1 MIEDSSQI
9 DDDINFLNSLLKK
22 RELDELKNKSDI
34 FINKYPE
41 HYVGFFFV
49 AVYYFYNNKFIKA
62 EKYLNKSID
71 KNQNIPSVL
80 NLMGLVKKNLG
91 KLNDAIIY
99 YKNALH
105 HDFND
110 ISIYIN
116 LSSAFIALEN
126 YKESLNVINKAKK
139 IDENDQLLKINEVST
154 LIGLKKFNDAKILAN
169 KIFLKIK
176 DNPVLLNS
184 IGSIYSHEKNYK
196 LALEFFN
203 KSFTINS
210 NDLSVFLNITSTLS
224 KLDRD
229 DEAIKIYKTYILNG
243 GMNPDIYNK
252 LTSLMLKVDK
262 LDECYNFFSDISKKN
277 SINSMAYNQ
286 LGNVLRLQNKNE
298 ESLISYKKA
307 IELSN
312 KAQYFNNIGAA
323 YQELNQF
330 KKSESYFN
338 KALDLSKAEDKKSIP
353 ACYHNLGNLYTYTK
367 KFELANEN
375 YRKAIEIEP
384 YFVDSF
390 RSLVRN
396 KDLELNDEITR
407 NFVRIYDQDLI
418 GDGDSRATLA
428 FALAEL
434 YENANNYKLAS
445 NLYIEANKLIR
456 KTFSYSTEEQEKYFR
471 KLKSIYS
478 DSNFKKYSFSGNK
491 SKKPIF
497 IIGLPR
503 SGSTLVEQIISNHSR
518 VHGAGEV
525 DYFQRTTFEAEKI
538 LDKKYPFKLSDFDD
552 ETINTLGEYYLDKIN
567 IDKNIAKVT
576 DKNLANFFS
585 VGLIKMIFPN
595 AKIINVSRHK
605 KDNCLSIFSIKFTG
619 SYPYAYDLKEIS
631 EYYTLYQ
638 DLMDHWNSIYP
649 GEIYNINYEDVI
661 SNIEKE
667 TKNILNYCDLTYEEN
682 CLEFYNN
689 KRPVMTASTHQVRKN
704 CIIHQLEGGKTLRS
718 ILSFNSLFIL

>member
-22 RELDELKNKSDI
+22 RELDELKNKSDL

-105 HDFND
+105 HDLND

-126 YKESLNVINKAKK
+126 YKESLNIINKAKK

-277 SINSMAYNQ
+277 NINSMAYNQ

-518 VHGAGEV
+518 VYGAGEV

-619 SYPYAYDLKEIS
+619 SYPYAYNLKEIG
-631 EYYTLYQ
+631 EFYTLYQ

-661 SNIEKE
+661 SNIEEE

-689 KRPVMTASTHQVRKN
+689 KRPVMTASTHQVRKKLYN
-704 CIIHQLEGGKTLRS
+704 SSVGRWKNFEEYLE
-718 ILSFNSLFIL
+718 F

>member
-1 MIEDSSQI
+1 M
-9 DDDINFLNSLLKK
+9 
-22 RELDELKNKSDI
+22 
-34 FINKYPE
+34 
-41 HYVGFFFV
+41 
-49 AVYYFYNNKFIKA
+49 
-62 EKYLNKSID
+62 
-71 KNQNIPSVL
+71 
-80 NLMGLVKKNLG
+80 
-91 KLNDAIIY
+91 
-99 YKNALH
+99 
-105 HDFND
+105 
-110 ISIYIN
+110 
-116 LSSAFIALEN
+116 
-126 YKESLNVINKAKK
+126 NVINEAKK

-154 LIGLKKFNDAKILAN
+154 LIGLKNYNDAKILAN
-169 KIFLKIK
+169 KLFLKIK

-184 IGSIYSHEKNYK
+184 IGSIYSQEKNYK
-196 LALEFFN
+196 LALEFFK
-203 KSFTINS
+203 KSYTINS

-229 DEAIKIYKTYILNG
+229 DEAIKIYKNYILNG
-243 GMNPDIYNK
+243 GLNSEIYNK

-262 LDECYNFFSDISKKN
+262 LNECYNFFSDIIKKN
-277 SINSMAYNQ
+277 STNSMAYNQ

-307 IELSN
+307 IELSK

-323 YQELNQF
+323 YQELNEF

-367 KFELANEN
+367 KFELANKN

-396 KDLELNDEITR
+396 KDLGLNDEITR
-407 NFVRIYDQDLI
+407 NFVKIYNQDLI

-434 YENANNYKLAS
+434 YEHANNYKLAS
-445 NLYIEANKLIR
+445 NLYMEANKLIR
-456 KTFSYSTEEQEKYFR
+456 KTFLYSTEEQEKYFR

-478 DSNFKKYSFSGNK
+478 DNNFKKYSFSGNK

-538 LDKKYPFKLSDFDD
+538 LAKKYPFKLSDFDD
-552 ETINTLGEYYLDKIN
+552 ETINTLGKYYLDKIN
-567 IDKNIAKVT
+567 IYKNTDKVT

-619 SYPYAYDLKEIS
+619 SYPYAYNLKEIG
-631 EYYTLYQ
+631 EFYTLYQ
-638 DLMDHWNSIYP
+638 DLMDHWNSIFP
-649 GEIYNINYEDVI
+649 GEIYNLNYEDVI
-661 SNIEKE
+661 SNIEEE

-689 KRPVMTASTHQVRKN
+689 KRPVMTASTHQVRKKLYN
-704 CIIHQLEGGKTLRS
+704 SSVGRWKNFKEYLE
-718 ILSFNSLFIL
+718 F

>member
-1 MIEDSSQI
+1 MTEGSNQI

-34 FINKYPE
+34 FISKYPE

-49 AVYYFYNNKFIKA
+49 AVYYFYTNNFIKA

-99 YKNALH
+99 YKNALK

-126 YKESLNVINKAKK
+126 YKESLNVINEAKK

-154 LIGLKKFNDAKILAN
+154 LIGLKNYNDAKILAN
-169 KIFLKIK
+169 KLFLKIK

-184 IGSIYSHEKNYK
+184 IGSIYSQEKNYK
-196 LALEFFN
+196 LALEFFK
-203 KSFTINS
+203 KSYTINS

-229 DEAIKIYKTYILNG
+229 DEAIKIYKNYILNG
-243 GMNPDIYNK
+243 GLNSEIYNK

-262 LDECYNFFSDISKKN
+262 LNECYNFFSDIIKKN
-277 SINSMAYNQ
+277 STNSMAYNQ

-307 IELSN
+307 IELSK

-323 YQELNQF
+323 YQELNEF

-367 KFELANEN
+367 KFELANKN

-407 NFVRIYDQDLI
+407 NFVKIYNQDLI

-434 YENANNYKLAS
+434 YEHANNYKLAS
-445 NLYIEANKLIR
+445 NLYMEANKLIR
-456 KTFSYSTEEQEKYFR
+456 KTFLYSTEEQEKYFR

-478 DSNFKKYSFSGNK
+478 DNNFKKYSFSGNK

-538 LDKKYPFKLSDFDD
+538 LAKKYPFKLSDFDD
-552 ETINTLGEYYLDKIN
+552 ETINTLGKYYLDKIN
-567 IDKNIAKVT
+567 IYKNTDKVT

-619 SYPYAYDLKEIS
+619 SYPYAYNLKEIG
-631 EYYTLYQ
+631 EFYTLYQ
-638 DLMDHWNSIYP
+638 DLMDHWNSIFP
-649 GEIYNINYEDVI
+649 GEIYNLNYEDVI
-661 SNIEKE
+661 SNIEEE

-689 KRPVMTASTHQVRKN
+689 KRPVMTASTHQVRKKLYN
-704 CIIHQLEGGKTLRS
+704 SSVGRWKNFEEYLE
-718 ILSFNSLFIL
+718 F

>member
-22 RELDELKNKSDI
+22 RELDELKNKSDL

-49 AVYYFYNNKFIKA
+49 AVYYFYTNNFIKA

-91 KLNDAIIY
+91 KLNDAVIY

-105 HDFND
+105 HDLND

-518 VHGAGEV
+518 VYGAGEV

-689 KRPVMTASTHQVRKN
+689 KRPVMTASTHQVRKKLYN
-704 CIIHQLEGGKTLRS
+704 SSVGRWKNFEEYLE
-718 ILSFNSLFIL
+718 F

>member
-1 MIEDSSQI
+1 MIEGSNQI

-22 RELDELKNKSDI
+22 RELDELKNKSDL

-49 AVYYFYNNKFIKA
+49 AVYYFYTNNFIKA

-91 KLNDAIIY
+91 KLNDAVIY

-105 HDFND
+105 HDLND

-518 VHGAGEV
+518 VYGAGEV

-552 ETINTLGEYYLDKIN
+552 ETINALGEYYLDKIN

-689 KRPVMTASTHQVRKN
+689 KRPVMTASTHQVRKKLYN
-704 CIIHQLEGGKTLRS
+704 SSVGRWKNFEEYLE
-718 ILSFNSLFIL
+718 F

>member
-22 RELDELKNKSDI
+22 RELDELKNKSDL

-91 KLNDAIIY
+91 KLNDAVIY

-105 HDFND
+105 HDLND

-262 LDECYNFFSDISKKN
+262 LDECYNFFSDIIKKN

-689 KRPVMTASTHQVRKN
+689 KRPVMTASTHQVRKKLYN
-704 CIIHQLEGGKTLRS
+704 SSVGRWKNFKEYLE
-718 ILSFNSLFIL
+718 F

>member
-22 RELDELKNKSDI
+22 RELDELKNKSDL

-91 KLNDAIIY
+91 KLNDAVIY

-105 HDFND
+105 HDLND

-689 KRPVMTASTHQVRKN
+689 KRPVMTASTHQVRKKLYN
-704 CIIHQLEGGKTLRS
+704 SSVGRWKNFKEYLE
-718 ILSFNSLFIL
+718 F

>member
-22 RELDELKNKSDI
+22 RELDELKNKSDL

-91 KLNDAIIY
+91 KLNDAVIY

-105 HDFND
+105 HDLND

-126 YKESLNVINKAKK
+126 YKESLNIINKAKK

-277 SINSMAYNQ
+277 NINSMAYNQ

-518 VHGAGEV
+518 VYGAGEV

-689 KRPVMTASTHQVRKN
+689 KRPVMTASTHQVRKKLYN
-704 CIIHQLEGGKTLRS
+704 SSVGRWKNFEEYLE
-718 ILSFNSLFIL
+718 F

>member
-22 RELDELKNKSDI
+22 RELDELKNKSDL

-99 YKNALH
+99 YKNALK

-518 VHGAGEV
+518 VYGAGEV

-689 KRPVMTASTHQVRKN
+689 KRPVMTASTHQVRKKLYN
-704 CIIHQLEGGKTLRS
+704 SSVGRWKNFEEYLE
-718 ILSFNSLFIL
+718 F

>member
-22 RELDELKNKSDI
+22 RELDELKNKSDL

-91 KLNDAIIY
+91 KLNDAVIY

-105 HDFND
+105 HDLND

-478 DSNFKKYSFSGNK
+478 DSNFNKYSFSGNK

-689 KRPVMTASTHQVRKN
+689 KRPVMTASTHQVRKKLYN
-704 CIIHQLEGGKTLRS
+704 SSVGRWKNFEEYLE
-718 ILSFNSLFIL
+718 F

>member
-22 RELDELKNKSDI
+22 RELDELKNKSDL

-91 KLNDAIIY
+91 KLNDAVIY

-105 HDFND
+105 HDLND

-689 KRPVMTASTHQVRKN
+689 KRPVMTASTHQVRKKLYN
-704 CIIHQLEGGKTLRS
+704 SSVGRWKNFEEYLE
-718 ILSFNSLFIL
+718 F

>member
-1 MIEDSSQI
+1 
-9 DDDINFLNSLLKK
+9 
-22 RELDELKNKSDI
+22 
-34 FINKYPE
+34 
-41 HYVGFFFV
+41 
-49 AVYYFYNNKFIKA
+49 
-62 EKYLNKSID
+62 
-71 KNQNIPSVL
+71 
-80 NLMGLVKKNLG
+80 MGLVKKNLG

-99 YKNALH
+99 YKNALK

-518 VHGAGEV
+518 VYGAGEV

-552 ETINTLGEYYLDKIN
+552 ETINALGEYYLDKIN

-689 KRPVMTASTHQVRKN
+689 KRPVMTASTHQVRKKLYN
-704 CIIHQLEGGKTLRS
+704 SSVGRWKNFEEYLE
-718 ILSFNSLFIL
+718 F

>member
-1 MIEDSSQI
+1 MIENSSQI

-22 RELDELKNKSDI
+22 KELDELKNKSKI

-41 HYVGFFFV
+41 HYVGFFFFF
-49 AVYYFYNNKFIKA
+49 AYYFYTNNFIKA
-62 EKYLNKSID
+62 EKYINKSIA
-71 KNQNIPSVL
+71 KNQNIPSAL
-80 NLMGLVKKNLG
+80 NLMGLIKKNLG

-105 HDFND
+105 HDLND

-154 LIGLKKFNDAKILAN
+154 LIGLKKYNDAKILAN
-169 KIFLKIK
+169 KLFLKIK

-184 IGSIYSHEKNYK
+184 IGSIYSQEKNYK
-196 LALEFFN
+196 LALEFFK
-203 KSFTINS
+203 KSYTINS
-210 NDLSVFLNITSTLS
+210 NDFSVFLNITSTLS

-229 DEAIKIYKTYILNG
+229 DEAIKIYKSYILNG
-243 GMNPDIYNK
+243 GMNSEIYNK
-252 LTSLMLKVDK
+252 LTSLMLKIDN
-262 LDECYNFFSDISKKN
+262 LDECYNFFSDIIKKN
-277 SINSMAYNQ
+277 STNSMAYNQ

-307 IELSN
+307 IELSK

-323 YQELNQF
+323 YQELNEF

-367 KFELANEN
+367 KFELANKN

-396 KDLELNDEITR
+396 KDLELNDEITK
-407 NFVRIYDQDLI
+407 NFVRIYDQDLM

-434 YENANNYKLAS
+434 YESANNYKLAS
-445 NLYIEANKLIR
+445 NLYIEANKLVR
-456 KTFSYSTEEQEKYFR
+456 KTFSYSTVEQKKYFQ
-471 KLKSIYS
+471 KLKNIYS
-478 DSNFKKYSFSGNK
+478 DSNFKKYSFSGSK

-503 SGSTLVEQIISNHSR
+503 SGSTLVEQIISNHSK

-538 LDKKYPFKLSDFDD
+538 LARKYPFKLSDFDD
-552 ETINTLGEYYLDKIN
+552 ETINTLGKFYLDKIN
-567 IDKNIAKVT
+567 IDKNIDKVT

-619 SYPYAYDLKEIS
+619 SYPYAYNLKEIS

-649 GEIYNINYEDVI
+649 GEIYNLNYEDVI
-661 SNIEKE
+661 SDIEEE
-667 TKNILNYCDLTYEEN
+667 TKKILNYCDLIYEEN

-689 KRPVMTASTHQVRKN
+689 ERPVMTASTHQVRKKLYN
-704 CIIHQLEGGKTLRS
+704 SSVGRWKNFEEYLE
-718 ILSFNSLFIL
+718 F

>member
-22 RELDELKNKSDI
+22 RELDELKNKSDL

-91 KLNDAIIY
+91 KLNDAVIY

-105 HDFND
+105 HDLND

-478 DSNFKKYSFSGNK
+478 DNNFKKYSFSGNK

-689 KRPVMTASTHQVRKN
+689 KRPVMTASTHQVRKKLYN
-704 CIIHQLEGGKTLRS
+704 SSVGRWKNFEEYLE
-718 ILSFNSLFIL
+718 F

>member
-22 RELDELKNKSDI
+22 RELDELKNKSDL

-49 AVYYFYNNKFIKA
+49 AVYYFYTNNFIKA

-99 YKNALH
+99 YKNALK

-552 ETINTLGEYYLDKIN
+552 ETINALGEYYLDKIN

-689 KRPVMTASTHQVRKN
+689 KRPVMTASTHQVRKKLYN
-704 CIIHQLEGGKTLRS
+704 SSVGRWKNFEEYLE
-718 ILSFNSLFIL
+718 F

>member
-22 RELDELKNKSDI
+22 RELDELKNKSDL

-91 KLNDAIIY
+91 KLNDAVIY

-105 HDFND
+105 HDLND

-367 KFELANEN
+367 KFELANKN

-689 KRPVMTASTHQVRKN
+689 KRPVMTASTHQVRKKLYN
-704 CIIHQLEGGKTLRS
+704 SSVGRWKNFKEYLE
-718 ILSFNSLFIL
+718 F

>member
-22 RELDELKNKSDI
+22 RELDELKNKSDL

-91 KLNDAIIY
+91 KLNDAVIY

-105 HDFND
+105 HDLND

-518 VHGAGEV
+518 VYGAGEV

-689 KRPVMTASTHQVRKN
+689 KRPVMTASTHQVRKKLYN
-704 CIIHQLEGGKTLRS
+704 SSVGRWKNFEEYLE
-718 ILSFNSLFIL
+718 F

>member
-22 RELDELKNKSDI
+22 RELDELKNKSDL

-91 KLNDAIIY
+91 KLNDAVIY

-105 HDFND
+105 HDLND

-367 KFELANEN
+367 KFELANKN

-689 KRPVMTASTHQVRKN
+689 KRPVMTASTHQVRKKLYN
-704 CIIHQLEGGKTLRS
+704 SSVGRWKNFEEYLE
-718 ILSFNSLFIL
+718 F

>member
-22 RELDELKNKSDI
+22 RELDELKNKSDL

-91 KLNDAIIY
+91 KLNDAVIY

-105 HDFND
+105 HDLND

-552 ETINTLGEYYLDKIN
+552 ETINALGEYYLDKIN

-689 KRPVMTASTHQVRKN
+689 KRPVMTASTHQVRKKLYN
-704 CIIHQLEGGKTLRS
+704 SSVGRWKNFEEYLE
-718 ILSFNSLFIL
+718 F

>member
-22 RELDELKNKSDI
+22 RELDELKNKSDL

-91 KLNDAIIY
+91 KLNDAVIY

-105 HDFND
+105 HDLND

-518 VHGAGEV
+518 VYGAGEV

-552 ETINTLGEYYLDKIN
+552 ETINALGEYYLDKIN

-689 KRPVMTASTHQVRKN
+689 KRPVMTASTHQVRKKLYN
-704 CIIHQLEGGKTLRS
+704 SSVGRWKNFEEYLE
-718 ILSFNSLFIL
+718 F

>member
-22 RELDELKNKSDI
+22 RELDELKNKSDL

-91 KLNDAIIY
+91 KLNDAVIY

-105 HDFND
+105 HDLND

-184 IGSIYSHEKNYK
+184 IGSIYSHEKNCK

-518 VHGAGEV
+518 VYGAGEV

-552 ETINTLGEYYLDKIN
+552 ETINALGEYYLDKIN

-689 KRPVMTASTHQVRKN
+689 KRPVMTASTHQVRKKLYN
-704 CIIHQLEGGKTLRS
+704 SSVGRWKNFEEYLE
-718 ILSFNSLFIL
+718 F